1 MRFHI
6 DVRAVKSSDLKLS
19 LPVDTSVTYG
29 LIFSFAFSALAP
41 AVFDVTPFYRAGI
54 GNIDKITVDIVYE
67 QKRVFDKS
75 VIFQSFGV
83 DRKHYLLKE
92 TLLQVDWYSSLQ
104 LVQVSHSSVK
114 PIFLPFKCQVLLQ
127 NFNSWAF
134 SSTLGKGRWST
145 HFITLALSKSVSLGN
160 SSRLFHFSSWLV
172 EKHKMLL
179 LLVLLQT
186 VISQCFP
193 AAVWPERHSGEQTQ
207 N

>member
-1 MRFHI
+1 VRFHI

-92 TLLQVDWYSSLQ
+92 TLLQVD
-104 LVQVSHSSVK
+104 
-114 PIFLPFKCQVLLQ
+114 
-127 NFNSWAF
+127 
-134 SSTLGKGRWST
+134 
-145 HFITLALSKSVSLGN
+145 
-160 SSRLFHFSSWLV
+160 
-172 EKHKMLL
+172 
-179 LLVLLQT
+179 
-186 VISQCFP
+186 
-193 AAVWPERHSGEQTQ
+193 
-207 N
+207 